1 MDEPIKIRL
10 RGAEQAL
17 PGLHRTGGAF
27 DAQLVIR
34 SPDGRY
40 AVAQILG
47 GESFV
52 AFEVESQEDGRL
64 AGRFVDAYLDLDVV
78 PMLKSYRVDWS
89 HIDWGFAKLILFAP
103 EQSERFKG
111 AFEGTVHRFWF
122 DRPLYERRYL
132 EKFGIPSRRA
142 RQAQTE
148 QG

>member
-1 MDEPIKIRL
+1 MDEAIKIRV
-10 RGAEQAL
+10 RDAEWAL
-17 PGLHRTGGAF
+17 PGLRRTGGAF
-27 DAQLVIR
+27 DAQLVTR

-40 AVAQILG
+40 AVAQVLG

-52 AFEVESQEDGRL
+52 AFEVESEADGQL

-111 AFEGTVHRFWF
+111 CFEGTVRRFWF

-142 RQAQTE
+142 RREQRE